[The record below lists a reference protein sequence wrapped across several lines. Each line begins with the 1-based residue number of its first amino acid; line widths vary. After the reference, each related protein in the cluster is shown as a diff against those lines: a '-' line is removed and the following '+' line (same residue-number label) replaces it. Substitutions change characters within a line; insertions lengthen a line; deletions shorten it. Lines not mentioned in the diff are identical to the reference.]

1 LTTWVIYFRPLGD
14 VNEKK
19 SAGSDRSD
27 ERRIRDRGFLRT
39 HFRQFHRHFK
49 KPLSHNQRL
58 TLEKADF
65 ACKCSLQNG
74 VLYEYLQIAES
85 FRKDGKPRQRVLAT
99 LGRRDRLEADGT
111 IDSLVES
118 LAKFS
123 QKFRVL
129 KTRTTSVSIYRDTE
143 TEWRKR
149 GYSRDHRPD
158 LPQLVLGVAVDRK
171 GWPVSWEVFP
181 GNTADPEAFE
191 AMIAKMRTRFRI
203 GRVVVVADRGMME
216 KKSLDPLTT
225 GKTPHD

>member
-1 LTTWVIYFRPLGD
+1 MSRKKILHIINGLRFKRPILPAN
-14 VNEKK
+14 VA
-19 SAGSDRSD
+19 S
-27 ERRIRDRGFLRT
+27 RT
-39 HFRQFHRHFK
+39 VFFMSTSR
-49 KPLSHNQRL
+49 PP
-58 TLEKADF
+58 
-65 ACKCSLQNG
+65 
-74 VLYEYLQIAES
+74 S

-111 IDSLVES
+111 INSLVES

-129 KTRTTSVSIYRDTE
+129 RTRATSVSIYRDTE

-203 GRVVVVADRGMME
+203 GRVVVVADRGMIE
-216 KKSLDPLTT
+216 KKSLEPLTT